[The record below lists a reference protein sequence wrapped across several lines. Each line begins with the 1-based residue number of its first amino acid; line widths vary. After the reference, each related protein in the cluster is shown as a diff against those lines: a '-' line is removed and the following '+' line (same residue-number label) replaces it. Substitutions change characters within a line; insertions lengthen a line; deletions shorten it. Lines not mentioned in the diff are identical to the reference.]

1 MENTIVQLSKYVIT
15 FLMICFTVQSF
26 AALKERDEDERHY
39 ILMRQIIMIIL
50 MNFICFFVM
59 FLQEGEVS
67 TIQMFLLTM
76 AYILGVQILYRLIY
90 RKASMILVNNM
101 CMLLSISMIILTRL
115 SVSKAMSQYKILAA
129 STLLCFIIPVIVR
142 KGKFLKNLTW
152 IYAVLGIAMLSVVMV
167 LGFTSGGA
175 KLSIEIH
182 GITFQLSEIA
192 KITLVFFMAGM
203 LREDNSFGN
212 VVKATVI
219 AAVHVLILVAS
230 TDLGTAFVFFMAY
243 VVVIYVATRK
253 ARYPLLGLAGMSAAC
268 VVAYFL
274 FSHVRNR
281 VALWQDPIGNWDISS
296 QLAQGLFGM
305 CSGGWFGTG
314 LFEGRPDIIPVATKD
329 FIFCAICEE
338 MGIIFGICLILLC
351 MSTFLLIINISM
363 KMSKRFYKLIAMGL
377 GTEYATQ
384 VFLTIGGTI
393 KFIPMTGITLPLV
406 SYGGS
411 SMFSTV
417 LMLAVPARVAGC
429 GEGILCTPARPDGTI
444 APEILYAAD
453 LCGVDRIFSVGGA
466 QAVAAMAYG
475 TESIPRV
482 DKIFGP
488 GNRYVTKA
496 KQLVGAND
504 VAVDLPAGPSEV
516 LVLADDEASPAFAA
530 ADLLSQAEH
539 GGDSQAVLVCP
550 SVEFARDTQRAVGE
564 QLLQLRR
571 GETIREALRQSRIV
585 VLDSREKMIG
595 FANAYAPEH
604 LIISMRDAWDVAA
617 QITAA
622 GSVFIG
628 PWSPESAGDYASGTN
643 HTLPTGGWARAYSGV
658 NTDSFLRKIT
668 YQELSRKGLAALSP
682 TVIAMAEAEGLGAHA
697 AAVRVRM
704 KGGVL

>member
-1 MENTIVQLSKYVIT
+1 
-15 FLMICFTVQSF
+15 
-26 AALKERDEDERHY
+26 
-39 ILMRQIIMIIL
+39 
-50 MNFICFFVM
+50 
-59 FLQEGEVS
+59 
-67 TIQMFLLTM
+67 
-76 AYILGVQILYRLIY
+76 
-90 RKASMILVNNM
+90 
-101 CMLLSISMIILTRL
+101 
-115 SVSKAMSQYKILAA
+115 
-129 STLLCFIIPVIVR
+129 
-142 KGKFLKNLTW
+142 
-152 IYAVLGIAMLSVVMV
+152 MLSVVMV

-417 LMLAVPARVAGC
+417 LML
-429 GEGILCTPARPDGTI
+429 
-444 APEILYAAD
+444 
-453 LCGVDRIFSVGGA
+453 
-466 QAVAAMAYG
+466 
-475 TESIPRV
+475 SIIHL
-482 DKIFGP
+482 KG
-488 GNRYVTKA
+488 
-496 KQLVGAND
+496 
-504 VAVDLPAGPSEV
+504 
-516 LVLADDEASPAFAA
+516 
-530 ADLLSQAEH
+530 
-539 GGDSQAVLVCP
+539 
-550 SVEFARDTQRAVGE
+550 
-564 QLLQLRR
+564 RR
-571 GETIREALRQSRIV
+571 R
-585 VLDSREKMIG
+585 
-595 FANAYAPEH
+595 
-604 LIISMRDAWDVAA
+604 
-617 QITAA
+617 
-622 GSVFIG
+622 
-628 PWSPESAGDYASGTN
+628 
-643 HTLPTGGWARAYSGV
+643 
-658 NTDSFLRKIT
+658 
-668 YQELSRKGLAALSP
+668 
-682 TVIAMAEAEGLGAHA
+682 
-697 AAVRVRM
+697 
-704 KGGVL
+704 

>member
-212 VVKATVI
+212 VVKATVV

-314 LFEGRPDIIPVATKD
+314 LFEGRPDIIPVAT
-329 FIFCAICEE
+329 
-338 MGIIFGICLILLC
+338 
-351 MSTFLLIINISM
+351 N
-363 KMSKRFYKLIAMGL
+363 KLIAMGL

-417 LMLAVPARVAGC
+417 LMLSIIQGLYILREDE
-429 GEGILCTPARPDGTI
+429 GEELEKRQNKKKRNQQKNDPGAKKKRRPDEETERRKKSGSRNDGQGTRQKYREQ
-444 APEILYAAD
+444 PDEFER
-453 LCGVDRIFSVGGA
+453 RIEE
-466 QAVAAMAYG
+466 Q
-475 TESIPRV
+475 TENS
-482 DKIFGP
+482 
-488 GNRYVTKA
+488 
-496 KQLVGAND
+496 L
-504 VAVDLPAGPSEV
+504 
-516 LVLADDEASPAFAA
+516 
-530 ADLLSQAEH
+530 H
-539 GGDSQAVLVCP
+539 
-550 SVEFARDTQRAVGE
+550 
-564 QLLQLRR
+564 
-571 GETIREALRQSRIV
+571 
-585 VLDSREKMIG
+585 
-595 FANAYAPEH
+595 
-604 LIISMRDAWDVAA
+604 W
-617 QITAA
+617 
-622 GSVFIG
+622 
-628 PWSPESAGDYASGTN
+628 
-643 HTLPTGGWARAYSGV
+643 
-658 NTDSFLRKIT
+658 
-668 YQELSRKGLAALSP
+668 
-682 TVIAMAEAEGLGAHA
+682 
-697 AAVRVRM
+697 
-704 KGGVL
+704 

>member
-152 IYAVLGIAMLSVVMV
+152 IYAVLGIAVMV

-243 VVVIYVATRK
+243 VVVIYGNEKSQISAFGTCGNECRLRCGVFPVFPCTE
-253 ARYPLLGLAGMSAAC
+253 PCGTLAGSDRKLGYQQPVSTGTLRHVLRRM
-268 VVAYFL
+268 
-274 FSHVRNR
+274 VRNR
-281 VALWQDPIGNWDISS
+281 P
-296 QLAQGLFGM
+296 FR
-305 CSGGWFGTG
+305 GT
-314 LFEGRPDIIPVATKD
+314 A
-329 FIFCAICEE
+329 
-338 MGIIFGICLILLC
+338 
-351 MSTFLLIINISM
+351 
-363 KMSKRFYKLIAMGL
+363 
-377 GTEYATQ
+377 
-384 VFLTIGGTI
+384 
-393 KFIPMTGITLPLV
+393 
-406 SYGGS
+406 
-411 SMFSTV
+411 
-417 LMLAVPARVAGC
+417 
-429 GEGILCTPARPDGTI
+429 
-444 APEILYAAD
+444 
-453 LCGVDRIFSVGGA
+453 
-466 QAVAAMAYG
+466 
-475 TESIPRV
+475 
-482 DKIFGP
+482 
-488 GNRYVTKA
+488 
-496 KQLVGAND
+496 
-504 VAVDLPAGPSEV
+504 
-516 LVLADDEASPAFAA
+516 
-530 ADLLSQAEH
+530 
-539 GGDSQAVLVCP
+539 
-550 SVEFARDTQRAVGE
+550 
-564 QLLQLRR
+564 
-571 GETIREALRQSRIV
+571 
-585 VLDSREKMIG
+585 
-595 FANAYAPEH
+595 
-604 LIISMRDAWDVAA
+604 
-617 QITAA
+617 
-622 GSVFIG
+622 
-628 PWSPESAGDYASGTN
+628 
-643 HTLPTGGWARAYSGV
+643 
-658 NTDSFLRKIT
+658 
-668 YQELSRKGLAALSP
+668 
-682 TVIAMAEAEGLGAHA
+682 
-697 AAVRVRM
+697 
-704 KGGVL
+704 

>member
-76 AYILGVQILYRLIY
+76 AYILVVQIL
-90 RKASMILVNNM
+90 

-243 VVVIYVATRK
+243 VVVIYAATRK
-253 ARYPLLGLAGMSAAC
+253 AGYPLLGLAGMSGAC

-417 LMLAVPARVAGC
+417 LMLSIIQGLYILREDEGEELEKRRNKKKRKQQKNDPGAKKKRRPAEEGEKRKKSDGRNDGQGTRRKYSEQDEFERRIEEQTENSLRWYDSKQWRRTVSDRFFSVC
-429 GEGILCTPARPDGTI
+429 GNVSRPD
-444 APEILYAAD
+444 
-453 LCGVDRIFSVGGA
+453 RIS
-466 QAVAAMAYG
+466 
-475 TESIPRV
+475 
-482 DKIFGP
+482 
-488 GNRYVTKA
+488 
-496 KQLVGAND
+496 
-504 VAVDLPAGPSEV
+504 
-516 LVLADDEASPAFAA
+516 
-530 ADLLSQAEH
+530 DLL
-539 GGDSQAVLVCP
+539 
-550 SVEFARDTQRAVGE
+550 
-564 QLLQLRR
+564 
-571 GETIREALRQSRIV
+571 
-585 VLDSREKMIG
+585 
-595 FANAYAPEH
+595 
-604 LIISMRDAWDVAA
+604 
-617 QITAA
+617 
-622 GSVFIG
+622 
-628 PWSPESAGDYASGTN
+628 
-643 HTLPTGGWARAYSGV
+643 
-658 NTDSFLRKIT
+658 
-668 YQELSRKGLAALSP
+668 
-682 TVIAMAEAEGLGAHA
+682 
-697 AAVRVRM
+697 
-704 KGGVL
+704 

>member
-230 TDLGTAFVFFMAY
+230 WNSVRLLYGVRGCNLCGNEKSQISAFGTCGNECRLRCGVFPVFPC
-243 VVVIYVATRK
+243 TE
-253 ARYPLLGLAGMSAAC
+253 PCGTLAGSDRKLGYQQPVSTGPLRHVLRRM
-268 VVAYFL
+268 
-274 FSHVRNR
+274 VRNR
-281 VALWQDPIGNWDISS
+281 P
-296 QLAQGLFGM
+296 FR
-305 CSGGWFGTG
+305 GT
-314 LFEGRPDIIPVATKD
+314 A
-329 FIFCAICEE
+329 
-338 MGIIFGICLILLC
+338 
-351 MSTFLLIINISM
+351 
-363 KMSKRFYKLIAMGL
+363 
-377 GTEYATQ
+377 
-384 VFLTIGGTI
+384 
-393 KFIPMTGITLPLV
+393 
-406 SYGGS
+406 
-411 SMFSTV
+411 
-417 LMLAVPARVAGC
+417 
-429 GEGILCTPARPDGTI
+429 
-444 APEILYAAD
+444 
-453 LCGVDRIFSVGGA
+453 
-466 QAVAAMAYG
+466 
-475 TESIPRV
+475 
-482 DKIFGP
+482 
-488 GNRYVTKA
+488 
-496 KQLVGAND
+496 
-504 VAVDLPAGPSEV
+504 
-516 LVLADDEASPAFAA
+516 
-530 ADLLSQAEH
+530 
-539 GGDSQAVLVCP
+539 
-550 SVEFARDTQRAVGE
+550 
-564 QLLQLRR
+564 
-571 GETIREALRQSRIV
+571 
-585 VLDSREKMIG
+585 
-595 FANAYAPEH
+595 
-604 LIISMRDAWDVAA
+604 
-617 QITAA
+617 
-622 GSVFIG
+622 
-628 PWSPESAGDYASGTN
+628 
-643 HTLPTGGWARAYSGV
+643 
-658 NTDSFLRKIT
+658 
-668 YQELSRKGLAALSP
+668 
-682 TVIAMAEAEGLGAHA
+682 
-697 AAVRVRM
+697 
-704 KGGVL
+704 